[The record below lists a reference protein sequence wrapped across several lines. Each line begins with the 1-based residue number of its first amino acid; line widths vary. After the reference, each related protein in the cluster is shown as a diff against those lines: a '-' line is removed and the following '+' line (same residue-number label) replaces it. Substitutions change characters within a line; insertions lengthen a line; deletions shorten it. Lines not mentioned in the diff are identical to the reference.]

1 MVLHAENLQ
10 KRYDRQCVFER
21 LSFEVRSGESLAIQ
35 GANGS
40 GKSTLMRLLA
50 GVAVPTQGQVT
61 YTQNGKRLEK
71 NEQIRYI
78 GFVAP
83 YVQFYDELTGLEN
96 VLFSLRAKGLTPNT
110 KQIEWLF
117 EHFAITASRQKLV
130 RTYSSGMMQRLRFV
144 QAFAA
149 APHVCLLDEP
159 TATLDQSGIAQLWN
173 YLQQCRPNII
183 LIIASNDAQDIAQC
197 QRKLSIEDFKP

>member
-1 MVLHAENLQ
+1 MSDSETLSASARKVLMLNPKVMRGILAANIRQDFTTLNFVRNLHHEYLSMVLHAENLQ

-71 NEQIRYI
+71 TNKS
-78 GFVAP
+78 VTLA
-83 YVQFYDELTGLEN
+83 L
-96 VLFSLRAKGLTPNT
+96 LRRMCN
-110 KQIEWLF
+110 
-117 EHFAITASRQKLV
+117 S
-130 RTYSSGMMQRLRFV
+130 MM
-144 QAFAA
+144 
-149 APHVCLLDEP
+149 
-159 TATLDQSGIAQLWN
+159 S
-173 YLQQCRPNII
+173 
-183 LIIASNDAQDIAQC
+183 
-197 QRKLSIEDFKP
+197 